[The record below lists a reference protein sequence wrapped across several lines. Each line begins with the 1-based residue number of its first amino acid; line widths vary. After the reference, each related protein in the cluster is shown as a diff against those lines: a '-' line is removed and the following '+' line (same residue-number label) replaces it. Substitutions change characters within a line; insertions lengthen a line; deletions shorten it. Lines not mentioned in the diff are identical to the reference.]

1 MSKKPAFTMPK
12 DRSEALQRF
21 VDGDE
26 AAAAVRL
33 PSRMPA
39 GGPGA
44 KQTRLNVDLPPELH
58 RRFKTACAAEGVKMA
73 EVVTQLI
80 QGWTADKH

>member
-1 MSKKPAFTMPK
+1 
-12 DRSEALQRF
+12 
-21 VDGDE
+21 
-26 AAAAVRL
+26 
-33 PSRMPA
+33 MPA